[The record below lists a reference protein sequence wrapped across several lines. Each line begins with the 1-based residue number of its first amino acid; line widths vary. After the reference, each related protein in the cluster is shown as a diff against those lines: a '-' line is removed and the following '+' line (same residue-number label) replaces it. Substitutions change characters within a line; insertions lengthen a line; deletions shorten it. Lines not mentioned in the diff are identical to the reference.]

1 MWSLKQLLRISLVA
15 AASAA
20 CPSNSWTPVKQLD
33 AETTGRLFFANDEAI
48 LSGTGNV
55 IGTLSQRVTCRR
67 LTFEAHS
74 HPPPHTPGVNYGL
87 YDYSFDASG
96 TSSIAPIVSSNVTF
110 IIGPALE

>member
-20 CPSNSWTPVKQLD
+20 CPSNSWRPGKQLD

-55 IGTLSQRVTCRR
+55 IGT
-67 LTFEAHS
+67 
-74 HPPPHTPGVNYGL
+74 
-87 YDYSFDASG
+87 
-96 TSSIAPIVSSNVTF
+96 
-110 IIGPALE
+110 

>member
-55 IGTLSQRVTCRR
+55 IGT
-67 LTFEAHS
+67 
-74 HPPPHTPGVNYGL
+74 
-87 YDYSFDASG
+87 
-96 TSSIAPIVSSNVTF
+96 
-110 IIGPALE
+110 